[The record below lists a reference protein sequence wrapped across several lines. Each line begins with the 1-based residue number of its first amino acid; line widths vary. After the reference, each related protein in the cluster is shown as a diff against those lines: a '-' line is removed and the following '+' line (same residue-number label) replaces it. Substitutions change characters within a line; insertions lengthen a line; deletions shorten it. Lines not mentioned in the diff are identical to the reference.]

1 MFQTNPGGVKL
12 FSYLNTFFCS
22 NKLCI
27 AVATLKTLHR
37 AFSFTSPAAMQI
49 YWNKRNFLSKKRFN
63 SQSAGL
69 RHRRSHHFVV
79 LGHQYGGLDVMCLRS
94 GWALV

>member
-49 YWNKRNFLSKKRFN
+49 YWNKRNFLSKKKV
-63 SQSAGL
+63 QSLENWFETPTFAPFRCFGTSIC
-69 RHRRSHHFVV
+69 RT
-79 LGHQYGGLDVMCLRS
+79 
-94 GWALV
+94 